1 MNDRRRLVLLVALL
15 SVLTLGATPARANF
29 DDIVRAVESRYRVHR
44 TWIPM
49 FGLVRFALWVARPA
63 GVSDVQLATFEH
75 AHVEDAAGVAE
86 IISRNAGEP
95 MQPLVQTHSNRSGET
110 TLIYAHPL
118 GGDRVALLVFAN
130 DRSDTTLVRVVV
142 SVEKAREAMNH
153 PHSVVADLDIE
164 RADKDHDRHQRGR
177 D

>member
-1 MNDRRRLVLLVALL
+1 M
-15 SVLTLGATPARANF
+15 
-29 DDIVRAVESRYRVHR
+29 VR
-44 TWIPM
+44 P
-49 FGLVRFALWVARPA
+49 G

-75 AHVEDAAGVAE
+75 AHFDDTQGLAE

-95 MQPLVQTHSNRSGET
+95 LQPFVQTHSNRSGET

-118 GGDRVALLVFAN
+118 GGDRVALLVFTH

-142 SVEKAREAMNH
+142 SVEKARQAMNH
-153 PHSVVADLDIE
+153 PHNVMADLDIE
-164 RADKDHDRHQRGR
+164 RADHDKHHHQS